1 MIIQILLTWFAWKKG
16 WGPKALLPI
25 VVGVGIVLL
34 GTRDG
39 NQLIPPL
46 AGDILIDIVLG
57 IMILMKHNQSK
68 TNAQPAVAAPAVVAE
83 TSQRPAA

>member
-1 MIIQILLTWFAWKKG
+1 MIIQILLTWIAWKKG

-34 GTRDG
+34 GAKDG
-39 NQLIPPL
+39 NQLIQPL
-46 AGDILIDIVLG
+46 VGDILIDIVLG

-68 TNAQPAVAAPAVVAE
+68 ANAQPAVAAPAIAVE